1 MILFL
6 HLCVRVRYVFFF
18 FIRDM
23 AHQAVDSCCS
33 ARLLI
38 KHQDE
43 HTKKEGGL
51 ISVFYDTESNEEW
64 DCFVVIEKQVEFF
77 LWWWMTTIKGENIA
91 AQKARKKK
99 EESFFFFFLYST
111 RYGEPTWSRHFKS
124 LCRLLFF
131 LVFYSLCRIFKI
143 SSWKTSLRGLSIPC
157 IFPHAT
163 PPLYF

>member
-77 LWWWMTTIKGENIA
+77 L
-91 AQKARKKK
+91 
-99 EESFFFFFLYST
+99 
-111 RYGEPTWSRHFKS
+111 
-124 LCRLLFF
+124 
-131 LVFYSLCRIFKI
+131 
-143 SSWKTSLRGLSIPC
+143 
-157 IFPHAT
+157 
-163 PPLYF
+163 